1 MKEIIEE
8 RLGFTF
14 DNVFVRAPVNINEE
28 ARELILTSPNNGLC
42 VKKLGILVVELD
54 PVFQRLLI
62 PKNLFF
68 M

>member
-42 VKKLGILVVELD
+42 VKKLGILVV
-54 PVFQRLLI
+54 
-62 PKNLFF
+62 
-68 M
+68 